1 MKRNLKFVSPKVTQA
16 VPLLLESAILGSSL
30 DNMRV
35 IIPAQEVVD
44 HDNFSNDA
52 YGDYWE

>member
-1 MKRNLKFVSPKVTQA
+1 MFVKPKVTQA

-44 HDNFSNDA
+44 HDNFSNNA

>member
-1 MKRNLKFVSPKVTQA
+1 MKRKLKFVSPKVTQA

-44 HDNFSNDA
+44 HDNFSNNA